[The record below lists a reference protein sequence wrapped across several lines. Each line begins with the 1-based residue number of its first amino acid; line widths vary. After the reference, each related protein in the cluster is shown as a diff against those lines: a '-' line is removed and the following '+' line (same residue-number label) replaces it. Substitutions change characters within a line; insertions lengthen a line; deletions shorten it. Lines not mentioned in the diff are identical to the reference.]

1 MLKVCQYERKRLDR
15 TRNQKTFSLADIETT
30 LADLGASYTVS
41 GSKSGIK
48 FKGLADI
55 RSATEDELSFCSS
68 TGVKAIHYIS
78 ESKAGAIL
86 CKKQDIEAL
95 MDLNKRKSY
104 QTLVFV
110 DNPRLAFIHATKRI
124 YNNSSFNRKKIGISS
139 KAMVSETSELGK
151 DCYVGNFSV
160 VEDNCSIG
168 DNVIISDRVSI
179 LENTKVGNNCIIQPG
194 TVIGADGFAYE
205 RYENTLELERFPHIG
220 GTTIHDNV
228 EICSNCSIARG
239 TINDTVIGYG
249 TKLDALVH
257 VAHNVGIGANTVVTA
272 GVVIGGSTIVGD
284 TCWLGLNSTLKNKIK
299 IGRQV
304 IVGSGASVIH
314 DIADEDIVAG
324 VPAKSIKN
332 RVTCDKLFLMA
343 GQGNLDKRTAQVIV

>member
-1 MLKVCQYERKRLDR
+1 MLKVCQHEREKLDR
-15 TRNQKTFSLADIETT
+15 TRNQKAFSLADIETT

-55 RSATEDELSFCSS
+55 KSATEDELSFCSS
-68 TGVKAIHYIS
+68 SGVKAIHYIS

-110 DNPRLAFIHATKRI
+110 DNPRLAFIH
-124 YNNSSFNRKKIGISS
+124 
-139 KAMVSETSELGK
+139 
-151 DCYVGNFSV
+151 
-160 VEDNCSIG
+160 
-168 DNVIISDRVSI
+168 
-179 LENTKVGNNCIIQPG
+179 
-194 TVIGADGFAYE
+194 
-205 RYENTLELERFPHIG
+205 
-220 GTTIHDNV
+220 
-228 EICSNCSIARG
+228 
-239 TINDTVIGYG
+239 
-249 TKLDALVH
+249 
-257 VAHNVGIGANTVVTA
+257 VAHNVRIGANTVVTA

-332 RVTCDKLFLMA
+332 KVTCDKLFLMA
-343 GQGNLDKRTAQVIV
+343 GQGNLDKRIAQVIV